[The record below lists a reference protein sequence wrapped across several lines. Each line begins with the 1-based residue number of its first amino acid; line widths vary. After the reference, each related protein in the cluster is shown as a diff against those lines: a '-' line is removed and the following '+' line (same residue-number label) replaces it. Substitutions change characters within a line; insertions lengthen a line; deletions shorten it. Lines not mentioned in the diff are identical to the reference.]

1 MLITCPACG
10 TNFSIPDSALG
21 ATGRKLKCAKCAHK
35 WFQAPLLPED
45 DDDTDLDLAG
55 PSFAPPGPEIPDF
68 SKVSGFNP
76 VRDDSVFDAPRP
88 AARAPAPTAADDD
101 FDLDAPPVPTFAN
114 RMPPEE
120 GMERPSEID
129 LMDDEPQPVPDLFS
143 TASHEGKKGT
153 GVLWV
158 LLVLLIL
165 GGLGGAGY
173 YFQDQLVEAVPEAGE
188 LLGQAGLRR
197 EKPGAG
203 LELRKAGTPERF
215 VHNDTDVL
223 VVRGIIANITDRT
236 RPVPTM
242 KLVLMDRNKQAV
254 QEKLSQAPVAELA
267 PNGTASFKIMLERP
281 DPNAVEVVVVFVDV
295 GEAKSA
301 AVPPPVPMAPA
312 PPPAPAP
319 AAPVVEAP
327 AAVPP
332 APAIP
337 AVPAETAPPAPS
349 AAPVASPAAPAPPPA
364 AAK

>member
-1 MLITCPACG
+1 MLITCPACA

-21 ATGRKLKCAKCAHK
+21 TSGRKLKCAKCAHK
-35 WFQAPLLPED
+35 WFQTPLPM

-55 PSFAPPGPEIPDF
+55 PSFAPPEPAMPDF

-76 VRDDSVFDAPRP
+76 VKDDTVFDAPRA
-88 AARAPAPTAADDD
+88 AARPSASSDDD

-114 RMPPEE
+114 RLPPDE
-120 GMERPSEID
+120 GMERAGEID
-129 LMDDEPQPVPDLFS
+129 LMDDGPQPVPDLFS
-143 TASHEGKKGT
+143 TAPSEGKKGT

-223 VVRGIIANITDRT
+223 VVRGIIANVTDRA

-254 QEKLSQAPVAELA
+254 QEKLSQPPVNELA
-267 PNGTASFKIMLERP
+267 SQGTVSFKIMLERP
-281 DPNAVEVVVVFVDV
+281 DPNAVEVVVVFVD
-295 GEAKSA
+295 A
-301 AVPPPVPMAPA
+301 AEGKPAAMA
-312 PPPAPAP
+312 PPPATPSPAPAPVPAPAQVAPPAP
-319 AAPVVEAP
+319 AAD
-327 AAVPP
+327 AA
-332 APAIP
+332 P
-337 AVPAETAPPAPS
+337 AVPAAPAAPPAETK
-349 AAPVASPAAPAPPPA
+349 PVETKPAE
-364 AAK
+364 AK

>member
-21 ATGRKLKCAKCAHK
+21 TAGRKLKCAKCAHK
-35 WFQAPLLPED
+35 WFQAPLVMEE
-45 DDDTDLDLAG
+45 DDTDLDLAG
-55 PSFAPPGPEIPDF
+55 PSFGKSDF
-68 SKVSGFNP
+68 SGVSDFNP
-76 VRDDSVFDAPRP
+76 VRDDTVFDAPRP
-88 AARAPAPTAADDD
+88 AARPSAPADDD
-101 FDLDAPPVPTFAN
+101 FDLDAPPVPSFSN
-114 RMPPEE
+114 RLPPDE
-120 GMERPSEID
+120 GMEHMGESN
-129 LMDDEPQPVPDLFS
+129 LLDDGPQPVPDLFA
-143 TASHEGKKGT
+143 TPASEGKKGT

-223 VVRGIIANITDRT
+223 VVRGIIANVTDRS

-254 QEKLSQAPVAELA
+254 QEKLSQPPVTELA
-267 PNGTASFKIMLERP
+267 SQGTVSFKIMLERP

-295 GEAKSA
+295 AEAKPGS
-301 AVPPPVPMAPA
+301 VPPPVPAIPAPPAQVTAPA
-312 PPPAPAP
+312 PAPVPAP
-319 AAPVVEAP
+319 AAPAAP
-327 AAVPP
+327 AADTPP
-332 APAIP
+332 APAAP
-337 AVPAETAPPAPS
+337 PAETKPAE
-349 AAPVASPAAPAPPPA
+349 
-364 AAK
+364 AK

>member
-1 MLITCPACG
+1 MLITCPACA

-21 ATGRKLKCAKCAHK
+21 TSGRKLKCAKCAHK
-35 WFQAPLLPED
+35 WFQTPLSM

-55 PSFAPPGPEIPDF
+55 PSFAPPEPAMPDF

-76 VRDDSVFDAPRP
+76 VKDDTVFDAPR
-88 AARAPAPTAADDD
+88 ASASSDDD
-101 FDLDAPPVPTFAN
+101 FNLDAPPVPTFAN
-114 RMPPEE
+114 RLPPDE
-120 GMERPSEID
+120 GMEQAGDID
-129 LMDDEPQPVPDLFS
+129 LLDEEPQPVPELFS
-143 TASHEGKKGT
+143 TSASEGKKGT
-153 GVLWV
+153 GMLWV

-223 VVRGIIANITDRT
+223 VVRGIIANVTDRS

-254 QEKLSQAPVAELA
+254 QEKLSQPPVTELA
-267 PNGTASFKIMLERP
+267 SQGTVSFKIMLERP
-281 DPNAVEVVVVFVDV
+281 DPNAVEVVVVFVDSA
-295 GEAKSA
+295 EAKPA
-301 AVPPPVPMAPA
+301 TAPPPVPATPAPA
-312 PPPAPAP
+312 PVPVAPPAPAAD
-319 AAPVVEAP
+319 AA
-327 AAVPP
+327 
-332 APAIP
+332 
-337 AVPAETAPPAPS
+337 
-349 AAPVASPAAPAPPPA
+349 PAAPAAPPA
-364 AAK
+364 ETKPVEAK

>member
-21 ATGRKLKCAKCAHK
+21 TSGRKLKCAKCAHK
-35 WFQAPLLPED
+35 WFQTPLVE
-45 DDDTDLDLAG
+45 DDDTDFDLAG
-55 PSFAPPGPEIPDF
+55 TSFSQPDLAPPPDF

-76 VRDDSVFDAPRP
+76 VKDDSVFDTPRALSQRP
-88 AARAPAPTAADDD
+88 SDDDD

-114 RMPPEE
+114 RLPPDE
-120 GMERPSEID
+120 GMERTGEVD
-129 LMDDEPQPVPDLFS
+129 LMDDGPQPVPELFS
-143 TASHEGKKGT
+143 TAPSEGRKGT
-153 GVLWV
+153 AVLWI

-223 VVRGIIANITDRT
+223 VVRGIIANVTDRS

-254 QEKLSQAPVAELA
+254 QEKLSQPPVTELK
-267 PNGTASFKIMLERP
+267 PQGTVSFKIMLERP
-281 DPNAVEVVVVFVDV
+281 DPNAVEVVVVFVETPD
-295 GEAKSA
+295 AKPVVA
-301 AVPPPVPMAPA
+301 PPPVPVA

-319 AAPVVEAP
+319 EPAPAPVPAP
-327 AAVPP
+327 TSVPAGEPPP
-332 APAIP
+332 APAP
-337 AVPAETAPPAPS
+337 
-349 AAPVASPAAPAPPPA
+349 APVAAPTPEAKPAE
-364 AAK
+364 AK

>member
-1 MLITCPACG
+1 MLITCPACA

-21 ATGRKLKCAKCAHK
+21 TSGRKLKCAKCAHK
-35 WFQAPLLPED
+35 WFQTPLPL

-55 PSFAPPGPEIPDF
+55 PSFAPPEPAMPDF

-76 VRDDSVFDAPRP
+76 VKDDSVFDAPRSSGP
-88 AARAPAPTAADDD
+88 ADDD

-114 RMPPEE
+114 RLPPDE
-120 GMERPSEID
+120 GMERAGDID
-129 LMDDEPQPVPDLFS
+129 LLDDGPQPVPELFS
-143 TASHEGKKGT
+143 TASSEGRKGT
-153 GVLWV
+153 GALWL

-223 VVRGIIANITDRT
+223 VVRGIIANVTDRS

-254 QEKLSQAPVAELA
+254 QEKLSQPPVSELA
-267 PNGTASFKIMLERP
+267 SQGTVSFKIMLERP
-281 DPNAVEVVVVFVDV
+281 DPNAVEVVVVFVESA
-295 GEAKSA
+295 EAKPA
-301 AVPPPVPMAPA
+301 MAPPPVPATPS
-312 PPPAPAP
+312 PAPAP
-319 AAPVVEAP
+319 AADTAP
-327 AAVPP
+327 ATPP
-332 APAIP
+332 AP
-337 AVPAETAPPAPS
+337 PAEAKPAE
-349 AAPVASPAAPAPPPA
+349 
-364 AAK
+364 AK

>member
-21 ATGRKLKCAKCAHK
+21 TSGRKLKCAKCAHK
-35 WFQAPLLPED
+35 WFQTPLVE
-45 DDDTDLDLAG
+45 DDDTDFDLAG
-55 PSFAPPGPEIPDF
+55 PSFAKPDFEPPPPDF

-76 VRDDSVFDAPRP
+76 VKDDSVFDSPRASSQRP
-88 AARAPAPTAADDD
+88 ADDDD

-114 RMPPEE
+114 RLPPDE
-120 GMERPSEID
+120 GMERTGEMD
-129 LMDDEPQPVPDLFS
+129 LMDDGPQPVPELFS
-143 TASHEGKKGT
+143 TAQGEGRKGT
-153 GVLWV
+153 AVLWI

-173 YFQDQLVEAVPEAGE
+173 YFQDHLVEAVPEAGE

-223 VVRGIIANITDRT
+223 VVRGIIANITDRS

-254 QEKLSQAPVAELA
+254 QEKLAQPPVTELK
-267 PNGTASFKIMLERP
+267 PQGTVSFKIMLERP
-281 DPNAVEVVVVFVDV
+281 DPNAVEVVVVFVETPD
-295 GEAKSA
+295 AKPVA
-301 AVPPPVPMAPA
+301 APPPVPA

-319 AAPVVEAP
+319 APEPAAP
-327 AAVPP
+327 AAAPAPGAETPP
-332 APAIP
+332 APA
-337 AVPAETAPPAPS
+337 
-349 AAPVASPAAPAPPPA
+349 AAPAPAPEASPPPA
-364 AAK
+364 ANK